1 MRLIIPVTL
10 ECQAARQPS
19 ERLGIRY
26 DEYKE
31 TVQLDS
37 EFEAKDDPLRWS
49 RISKFGNL
57 KFRGEKIFGFGFE
70 KLRRPTWRARTFET
84 KTDGG

>member
-31 TVQLDS
+31 TVQLDR
-37 EFEAKDDPLRWS
+37 EFEAKDDPLES
-49 RISKFGNL
+49 NF
-57 KFRGEKIFGFGFE
+57 KI
-70 KLRRPTWRARTFET
+70 
-84 KTDGG
+84 

>member
-1 MRLIIPVTL
+1 M
-10 ECQAARQPS
+10 
-19 ERLGIRY
+19 RY

-37 EFEAKDDPLRWS
+37 EFEIKDDPLKSNFEIWKFEIS
-49 RISKFGNL
+49 RG
-57 KFRGEKIFGFGFE
+57 KIFGFGFE

-84 KTDGG
+84 KTDCG